1 MMRDGAVAVVAGV
14 LDEAVRE
21 GQLSADLDTQ
31 LTSSALF
38 GMVLVVALD
47 WLAFQPE
54 RSLDDVHAAL
64 VRLVHG
70 RITPG

>member
-1 MMRDGAVAVVAGV
+1 VLDRAVRDG
-14 LDEAVRE
+14 E
-21 GQLSADLDTQ
+21 LSADLDTA
-31 LTSSALF
+31 LTASALY

-64 VRLVHG
+64 VRLIHG
-70 RITPG
+70 RITG